1 VRPFLMH
8 FCFTFAC
15 FVTFAAGLRSLLS
28 SHIWREGGLCSWL
41 RKFFFFFLLCV
52 CILLFLGGLFK
63 RYLTQKK
70 NICTRVLYFIWT
82 PGLWYVLDVSSLPN
96 GIAVRSHYETFDGP
110 E

>member
-41 RKFFFFFLLCV
+41 WKFFFFFFFGV
-52 CILLFLGGLFK
+52 CAYYFFWRAFL
-63 RYLTQKK
+63 
-70 NICTRVLYFIWT
+70 
-82 PGLWYVLDVSSLPN
+82 N
-96 GIAVRSHYETFDGP
+96 GT
-110 E
+110 